1 MNNRLQRRW
10 KDETGSFT
18 VEASL
23 VLPIVLM
30 LTVLLLFL
38 CLYIYQQSMLV
49 QASAAASERTAYSWD
64 NSHKIAATGSVEQG
78 RHDALYWRLTD
89 DNVVGTLFGLAGGD
103 STMSIALPQGEAE
116 SGGKLPELKMSKGST
131 AVPFSMAGE
140 MRYTNQLLIRKVTT
154 SLNEQV
160 SLTPI
165 SRMLDDGGQI
175 KVNSQSI
182 VVDPV
187 EFIRTVDLMR
197 YYGSKFQGGRNGT
210 DKAAAGEVLQ
220 KFGGSR

>member
-1 MNNRLQRRW
+1 M
-10 KDETGSFT
+10 
-18 VEASL
+18 EASL
-23 VLPIVLM
+23 VLPVVLM
-30 LTVLLLFL
+30 VTALLLFL

-64 NSHKIAATGSVEQG
+64 NSHKIAASGSVEQG

-103 STMSIALPQGEAE
+103 STRSITLPQGEAE
-116 SGGKLPELKMSKGST
+116 GGKLPELKMSKGGT
-131 AVPFSMAGE
+131 AVPSSMVGE

-165 SRMLDDGGQI
+165 SRILDDGGRI
-175 KVNSQSI
+175 EVNSQSI

>member
-1 MNNRLQRRW
+1 
-10 KDETGSFT
+10 

-30 LTVLLLFL
+30 VTVLLLFL
-38 CLYIYQQSMLV
+38 CLYIYQQSMLA
-49 QASAAASERTAYSWD
+49 QASAGASERTAYSWD
-64 NSHKIAATGSVEQG
+64 NSHKLAATGSVEQG
-78 RHDALYWRLTD
+78 QYDSLYWRLTD
-89 DNVVGTLFGLAGGD
+89 DHVLGTLFGLAGGD
-103 STMSIALPQGEAE
+103 GTKLIQLPHGEE
-116 SGGKLPELKMSKGST
+116 VREKLPELKMSKGGK
-131 AVPFSMAGE
+131 AVPASMAGE

-160 SLTPI
+160 SLTPL
-165 SRMLDDGGQI
+165 SRILDDGGQI
-175 KVNSQSI
+175 KVSAQSI

>member
-1 MNNRLQRRW
+1 M
-10 KDETGSFT
+10 
-18 VEASL
+18 EASL

-30 LTVLLLFL
+30 VTVLLLFL

-49 QASAAASERTAYSWD
+49 QASVAASERTAYSWD
-64 NSHKIAATGSVEQG
+64 NSHKSAATGSVEQG
-78 RHDALYWRLTD
+78 KYDSLYWRLTD
-89 DNVVGTLFGLAGGD
+89 DQVIGTLFGLAGGEK
-103 STMSIALPQGEAE
+103 TKSISLPHGEAG
-116 SGGKLPELKMSKGST
+116 SGKLPELKMSKGGM
-131 AVPFSMAGE
+131 AVPTSLAGE
-140 MRYTNQLLIRKVTT
+140 MSYTNQLLIRKVTT

-160 SLTPI
+160 SLTPL
-165 SRMLDDGGQI
+165 SRILDDGGQI
-175 KVNSQSI
+175 KVSAQSI

-210 DKAAAGEVLQ
+210 DKASAGEVLQ

>member
-1 MNNRLQRRW
+1 M
-10 KDETGSFT
+10 
-18 VEASL
+18 EASL
-23 VLPIVLM
+23 VLPVVLM
-30 LTVLLLFL
+30 VTVLLLFL

-64 NSHKIAATGSVEQG
+64 NSHKIAASGSVEQG

-103 STMSIALPQGEAE
+103 STRSITLPQGEAE
-116 SGGKLPELKMSKGST
+116 GGELPERKMSKGGM
-131 AVPFSMAGE
+131 AVPSSMAGE

-165 SRMLDDGGQI
+165 SRMLDDGGRI
-175 KVNSQSI
+175 EVNSQSI

>member
-1 MNNRLQRRW
+1 M
-10 KDETGSFT
+10 
-18 VEASL
+18 EASL

-30 LTVLLLFL
+30 VTVLLLFL

-64 NSHKIAATGSVEQG
+64 NSHKSAATGSVEQG
-78 RHDALYWRLTD
+78 KYDSLYWRLTD
-89 DNVVGTLFGLAGGD
+89 DQVIGTLFGLAGGEK
-103 STMSIALPQGEAE
+103 TKSISLPHGEE
-116 SGGKLPELKMSKGST
+116 GGGKLPELKMSKGGM
-131 AVPFSMAGE
+131 AVPTSLAGE
-140 MRYTNQLLIRKVTT
+140 MSYTNQLLIRKVTT

-160 SLTPI
+160 SLTPL
-165 SRMLDDGGQI
+165 SRILDDGGQI
-175 KVNSQSI
+175 KVSAQSI

-210 DKAAAGEVLQ
+210 DKASAGEVLQ